1 MRGFESLCINLDNS
15 VETRRTSCRHLWFS
29 DLGSGIKI
37 VLLSLAKYCCTQDG
51 RTCAEAR
58 RAFAEKFGPNIRY
71 FVAILWFVAIYA
83 LLEDSGQKKC
93 SFGAKQCF
101 LGKKCPITWLVMSC
115 LLILLIS
122 CQNGHIC
129 LPQLCS
135 AFKDVEIKRWVTHS
149 LSQWLTTQAK
159 STIRGREV

>member
-1 MRGFESLCINLDNS
+1 MLYCHDIMICHDLRTF
-15 VETRRTSCRHLWFS
+15 RRLW
-29 DLGSGIKI
+29 
-37 VLLSLAKYCCTQDG
+37 AK
-51 RTCAEAR
+51 
-58 RAFAEKFGPNIRY
+58 
-71 FVAILWFVAIYA
+71 
-83 LLEDSGQKKC
+83 KKC

-159 STIRGREV
+159 YHKGKRGLTSCGKCLKCYVFFCESISIVKATSYCRTIIICRDHSVPSKSITHFNIGSNFTYLILIMK